1 MKRRFLVAMAALML
15 AGPMVGYAAPDEA
28 QKQLLQRSAEG
39 KRKLEAAQAAQGTQR
54 DKLLQEHMD
63 LMGQMMKQMNSARPG
78 PNATPQ
84 QLREWIDEHM
94 KVMDQ
99 MMSQMMEGER
109 MMMGTMG
116 TGQHMDMMKSAK

>member
-1 MKRRFLVAMAALML
+1 MKRRFMVAVAALALVGPML
-15 AGPMVGYAAPDEA
+15 AYASPDEA
-28 QKQLLQRSAEG
+28 QKQLLQRSAEA
-39 KRKLEAAQAAQGTQR
+39 KRKLDAAKAAQGAER

-63 LMGQMMKQMNSARPG
+63 LMSQMMKQMHSARPG

-99 MMSQMMEGER
+99 MMSQMMDGER
-109 MMMGTMG
+109 MMMGTG
-116 TGQHMDMMKSAK
+116 AGQPMMKGAGK